1 MRKNISIAAAALLS
15 ASALANAQSTQNSG
29 TSSQAKP
36 SAYIHSSSDP
46 YSGTA
51 SPSDAPILTNQD
63 NNAASVTQPAAQEVV
78 PTPAAAPR
86 SAYVSPSNP
95 SPAAQ
100 DPDYGIVT
108 TPVPDNSPA
117 PSPALVGPTLKT
129 HIYNPDADIV
139 TSVPSDPNQLPEGT
153 PFHARLVE
161 ELSAD
166 TITPGTPFTA
176 QLMRDVVHMG
186 RVVIPVGSYIHGRV
200 TYVSSGRRIGGQSTM
215 RLTPEEVILPDGTHY
230 QFRGIV
236 TQTAG
241 SNTRTDSEGYVV
253 NKDHLGRSAAELGM
267 TAGSGAVIGAVVGGP
282 VGAGVGTAIGA
293 GVMTVHWLREKNAA
307 VLPAG
312 SFVTF
317 GIRSPIMLS
326 ASATPASTA
335 TYSPAPA
342 SETPV
347 VPAPAY
353 VEPKVVN

>member
-1 MRKNISIAAAALLS
+1 MKRTISIAAAALLS
-15 ASALANAQSTQNSG
+15 ASAFASAQSTQS
-29 TSSQAKP
+29 KP
-36 SAYIHSSSDP
+36 SAYSNSADQ

-51 SPSDAPILTNQD
+51 SPSDAPILSNQD
-63 NNAASVTQPAAQEVV
+63 N
-78 PTPAAAPR
+78 AAPVTTTAPAVTAPPVATAPR
-86 SAYVSPSNP
+86 PTYVPHT
-95 SPAAQ
+95 PAAQ

-108 TPVPDNSPA
+108 TPVPDSNPTTTAVVDSSPR
-117 PSPALVGPTLKT
+117 LKT
-129 HIYNPDADIV
+129 HVYNPDADIV
-139 TSVPSDPNQLPEGT
+139 TSVPGDPNQLPEGT

-166 TITPGTPFTA
+166 TIAPGTPFTA
-176 QLMRDVVHMG
+176 QLTRDVVHMG

-200 TYVSSGRRIGGQSTM
+200 TYVSSGRRMYGQSTM
-215 RLTPEEVILPDGTHY
+215 RLTPEEVVLPDGTHY

-241 SNTRTDSEGYVV
+241 SNTKTDSEGYVV
-253 NKDHLGRSAAELGM
+253 NKDHVARSAAELGM

-317 GIRSPIMLS
+317 GIRSPIMLTASPTQAATSAYS
-326 ASATPASTA
+326 ASPAGEA
-335 TYSPAPA
+335 PVPPPA
-342 SETPV
+342 
-347 VPAPAY
+347 AY
-353 VEPKVVN
+353 VEPKTIN

>member
-1 MRKNISIAAAALLS
+1 MMKRHIPIAAAALLS
-15 ASALANAQSTQNSG
+15 VTGFATAQSTQSAQ

-36 SAYIHSSSDP
+36 SAYVSANTDRF
-46 YSGTA
+46 SGTSTPA
-51 SPSDAPILTNQD
+51 DAPILTNQVD
-63 NNAASVTQPAAQEVV
+63 TQPA
-78 PTPAAAPR
+78 PAAVAEPAPVVATAPR
-86 SAYVSPSNP
+86 PTYVSPA
-95 SPAAQ
+95 SPAQ

-108 TPVPDNSPA
+108 TPVPDSAPA
-117 PSPALVGPTLKT
+117 TDSNATRPSLKT
-129 HIYNPDADIV
+129 HVYNPDADIV
-139 TSVPSDPNQLPEGT
+139 TSVPGDPNQLPEGT

-166 TITPGTPFTA
+166 TIAPGTPFTA
-176 QLMRDVVHMG
+176 QMTRDVVHMG

-200 TYVSSGRRIGGQSTM
+200 TYVSSGRRMYGQSTM
-215 RLTPEEVILPDGTHY
+215 RLTPEEVVLPDGTHY

-253 NKDHLGRSAAELGM
+253 NKDHIGRSAAELGM

-317 GIRSPIMLS
+317 GIRSPITLS
-326 ASATPASTA
+326 ATVMPASTA
-335 TYSPAPA
+335 AYSSAPV
-342 SETPV
+342 SETSAP
-347 VPAPAY
+347 PAPAY